1 MQTCLILHFLIDGG
15 LVVINNEAVLFI
27 NWVFFFKI
35 WKNWVLFVQGHHK
48 LCFRLTVEANLSL
61 VPFQRQET
69 QSMHSF
75 NSALLWPQ
83 EVLINRVKILY
94 SCMVRLNWRTG
105 TIQKS
110 LFHWWNC
117 CINGFSSLVSLP
129 QRRHLS
135 IYEAASSREAAINFI
150 LIQTHGVVDWV

>member
-1 MQTCLILHFLIDGG
+1 MQTCLILHFLIDGV
-15 LVVINNEAVLFI
+15 LVVINDKAVLFI
-27 NWVFFFKI
+27 NRVFLRFGKI
-35 WKNWVLFVQGHHK
+35 EFVHDHLK
-48 LCFRLTVEANLSL
+48 LCFRLTVKANLSL
-61 VPFQRQET
+61 VPFQRKET

-83 EVLINRVKILY
+83 EVLINRVKIWY
-94 SCMVRLNWRTG
+94 SHIVRLNWRTH

-117 CINGFSSLVSLP
+117 CINGLSSFASLP
-129 QRRHLS
+129 QCRHLS

-150 LIQTHGVVDWV
+150 LIRTHWVVDWV